1 MSRKLPPLNALRA
14 FEAAARL
21 MSVSKAADELAVTQG
36 AVSHQ
41 IKALEDWAGTELLRR
56 SGRGIA
62 LTDAGERYATALAPA
77 LDQID
82 LATRRLLASDPRK
95 GWLTVSTMPSFAA
108 KWLVPRLSAFRDRH
122 PEIDVW
128 LSTWWNFAED
138 LDLSA
143 FTDSDVDLAILYGAG
158 GWPGVAATR
167 FLEEELFPVCAPSY
181 LALHPLKTPRDLAG
195 ATLLHDEMRQDWRL
209 WLQAAGVAGVDPER
223 GPGFDDS
230 ALLIQAAMAGM
241 GVALGRSALVK
252 ADLAAGLLVAPF
264 DLRLQADLAYHLV
277 SRPGTENLPKIK
289 AFRDWLMEE
298 AARERGAN
306 ITPTAS

>member
-1 MSRKLPPLNALRA
+1 MSRKLPPLNAVRA

-21 MSVSKAADELAVTQG
+21 KSVSKAADELNVTQG

-41 IKALEDWAGTELLRR
+41 VKALEDWAQIDLLKRD
-56 SGRGIA
+56 GRGIA
-62 LTDAGERYATALAPA
+62 LTEPGERYAAALRPA

-108 KWLVPRLSAFRDRH
+108 KFLVPRLPAFRAGH

-128 LSTWWNFAED
+128 LSTWWNLSD
-138 LDLSA
+138 DPDLSA
-143 FTDSDVDLAILYGAG
+143 FTDSDVDLAILYGHG
-158 GWPGVAATR
+158 GWNNVTATPI
-167 FLEEELFPVCAPSY
+167 LDEELFPVCSPAY
-181 LALHPLKTPRDLAG
+181 LAQHPLPAPAALAQ

-209 WLQAAGVAGVDPER
+209 WLRAAGVEGVDPDR

-230 ALLIQAAMAGM
+230 ALLIQAAIAGM

-252 ADLAAGLLVAPF
+252 ADLDAGLLVAPF
-264 DLRLQADLAYHLV
+264 ALKLPAEMSYYLV

-289 AFRDWLMEE
+289 AFRDWLIE
-298 AARERGAN
+298 AAR
-306 ITPTAS
+306 S

>member
-21 MSVSKAADELAVTQG
+21 KSVSRAADELNVTQG

-41 IKALEDWAGTELLRR
+41 IKTLEDWAGVELLRR

-62 LTDAGERYATALAPA
+62 LTDAGERYAVALGPA
-77 LDQID
+77 LDQVD

-108 KWLVPRLSAFRDRH
+108 KWLVPRLSGFRARH

-128 LSTWWNFAED
+128 LATWWNFTDDET
-138 LDLSA
+138 LNA
-143 FTDSDVDLAILYGAG
+143 FTDSDVDLAILYGDGA
-158 GWPGVAATR
+158 WRSVAAMR
-167 FLEEELFPVCAPSY
+167 VMEEELFPVCSPAY
-181 LALHPLKTPRDLAG
+181 LAQHPMRTPADLAR

-209 WLQAAGVAGVDPER
+209 WLKAAGAGGVDPER

-241 GVALGRSALVK
+241 GVALGRSALVA

-264 DLRLQADLAYHLV
+264 DFRLKADLAYYLIG
-277 SRPGTENLPKIK
+277 RPGTENLPKIK
-289 AFRDWLMEE
+289 AFRDWLMSE
-298 AARERGAN
+298 AAR
-306 ITPTAS
+306 T